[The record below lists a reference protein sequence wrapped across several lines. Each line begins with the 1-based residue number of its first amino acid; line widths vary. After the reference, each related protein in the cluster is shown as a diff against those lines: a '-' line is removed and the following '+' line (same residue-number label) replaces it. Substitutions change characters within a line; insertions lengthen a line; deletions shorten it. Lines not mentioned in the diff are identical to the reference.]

1 MLSNL
6 LRKLIPKNIAG
17 ILGVV
22 ESAIPVIRE
31 FLMLAIRICA
41 IFIPGDKD
49 DIAIA
54 SVKKFFDEIVVV
66 FEQVKNFFLNV
77 GV

>member
-17 ILGVV
+17 IIGAI
-22 ESAIPVIRE
+22 EAFIPVIRE
-31 FLMLAIRICA
+31 ILMVAVRVCA
-41 IFIPGDKD
+41 VFIPGDKD
-49 DIAIA
+49 DEIVA
-54 SVKKFFDEIVVV
+54 SIKKFFDEIVLI